1 MKKIILL
8 TFGLLIL
15 FLSGSAQNL
24 TLSRNSNI
32 VANGDTLTFLGGYL
46 NTIAA
51 TVDVKNNSTDTLS
64 VKCRRTHIDVIH
76 ESKNSICWGGGCWPD
91 TVSETPNPEV
101 LDPGATNSM
110 FSGDYLANG
119 VAGISIIRYTFFDMS
134 NTSDSVCFF
143 AKFISLADFGL
154 NETSNSLMIGGVY
167 PNPADKACF
176 IDYILP
182 VAENNAKII
191 ITDMVG
197 NEVKIIPVK
206 EKEGKMRI
214 ATYDMPE
221 GVYFYS
227 FIINNKAHYTKKL
240 VVAHQ

>member
-15 FLSGSAQNL
+15 FFNGSAQNL
-24 TLSRNSNI
+24 TLSKNSNS
-32 VANGDTLTFLGGYL
+32 VANGDTLTFTGGL
-46 NTIAA
+46 TTTIAA
-51 TVDVKNNSTDTLS
+51 IVDVKNNSADTLS
-64 VKCRRTHIDVIH
+64 VKCKRTHIDVIH
-76 ESKNSICWGGGCWPD
+76 ESENSICWGGSCWPI
-91 TVSETPNPEV
+91 TESVTPDPTIMN
-101 LDPGATNSM
+101 PGATSSE
-110 FSGDYLANG
+110 FSGDYKANG
-119 VAGISIIRYTFFDMS
+119 VAGISIIRYTFF
-134 NTSDSVCFF
+134 NISDANDTVCFI
-143 AKFISLADFGL
+143 AKFVSLADFGL

>member
-15 FLSGSAQNL
+15 FLTGSAQNI
-24 TLSRNSNI
+24 TLSKNSNS
-32 VANGDTLTFLGGYL
+32 VANGDTLTFTGGL
-46 NTIAA
+46 STIIAA
-51 TVDVKNNSTDTLS
+51 TVDVKNNSANTLS
-64 VKCRRTHIDVIH
+64 VKCRRTLIDVIPA
-76 ESKNSICWGGGCWPD
+76 STNSICWGGGCWPD
-91 TVSETPNPEV
+91 TVSETPDPEV
-101 LDPGATNSM
+101 IDPGVSVSL
-110 FSGDYLANG
+110 FSGDYNANG
-119 VAGISIIRYTFFDMS
+119 MAGTSIIRYTFFNMS
-134 NTSDSVCFF
+134 DASDSVCFF
-143 AKFISLADFGL
+143 AKFVSLADFGL
-154 NETSNSLMIGGVY
+154 NETSNSLMVGGVY

-206 EKEGKMRI
+206 EKEGKIRI